1 MPDKINTKILFI
13 VPYPTQGP
21 SNRFRVEQY
30 LPYLKEAG
38 IDFTLRPFYNSSIYR
53 ILYKKGN
60 YFKNAVFLIFFT
72 LRRIKDIFASRLY
85 DVTFIHREAF
95 PSLGYLFEVFFRLFS
110 KKLVYDF
117 DDAVFLKK
125 PAKTRK
131 TIEISDYVIA
141 GNSFLKGYAAKHN
154 SNVAV
159 IPTCIDTDRYKP
171 RPRVVNNDKLVI
183 GWIGTSFT
191 SIYLDLLRDVFREIA
206 RRYKNVEFRIIGANF
221 LEPGIP
227 LVSREWSLS
236 TEIEDLQG
244 FDIGIMPLFDDDW
257 AKGKCAFKII
267 QYMAVGIPTVAS
279 KVGMNI
285 DVIEDGVNG
294 FLVSDKKGWL
304 DRLVFLIDNADIR
317 EKLGRAGRMVAETK
331 YSVKANAPIL
341 LELLNFR
348 R

>member
-1 MPDKINTKILFI
+1 MPEKINTKILFI

-30 LPYLKEAG
+30 LPYLKEVG
-38 IDFTLRPFYNSSIYR
+38 IDFALKPFYNSSIYK
-53 ILYKKGN
+53 ILYKKGH
-60 YFKNAVFLIFFT
+60 YFKKAIFLIFFT
-72 LRRIKDIFASRLY
+72 LRRIRDIFTSRSY

-95 PSLGYLFEVFFRLFS
+95 PSLGYLFEIFFRFFS

-131 TIEISDYVIA
+131 AIEVSDYVIA
-141 GNSFLKGYAAKHN
+141 GNNFLKDYAAKHN
-154 SNVAV
+154 GNVAV

-171 RPRVVNNDKLVI
+171 RSGAVKSDKLVI

-206 RRYKNVEFRIIGANF
+206 RRYKNVEFRIIGASF
-221 LEPGIP
+221 LESGIP
-227 LVSREWSLS
+227 LISREWSLN
-236 TEIEDLQG
+236 TEIEELQG

-294 FLVSDKKGWL
+294 FLVSDKKEWL
-304 DRLVFLIDNADIR
+304 DRLVFLIDNADMR
-317 EKLGRAGRMVAETK
+317 QKLGRAGRMLAESK
-331 YSVKANAPIL
+331 YSVKANAPVL
-341 LELLNFR
+341 LGLLNFR
-348 R
+348 